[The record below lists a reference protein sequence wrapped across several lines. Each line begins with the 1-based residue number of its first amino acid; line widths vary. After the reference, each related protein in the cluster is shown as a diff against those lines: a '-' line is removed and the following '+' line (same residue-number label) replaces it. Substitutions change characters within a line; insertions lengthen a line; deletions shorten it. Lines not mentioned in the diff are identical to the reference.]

1 MWALTRNRLL
11 SHLSASRHL
20 PSSPISPGSWNS
32 GKSDKYRDEMW
43 LVSDWWKSLQMNDFE
58 NNSFQVHSCASYG
71 CNKLQQIWT
80 PNLQTPVLDL
90 HLTKQVV
97 YIIAWTWQKVSTV
110 DGLGWPWMAL
120 AMLHQCMCWPVA
132 THQWLLAKRRSDW
145 ERITTSQQSSHEGNR
160 VATVQ
165 WFTLA
170 IRMPGSNC
178 GDRIGLEHIL
188 GIFLHFKQLDTAANN
203 DVASWQYGNCTLLLS
218 TVHTYE

>member
-1 MWALTRNRLL
+1 
-11 SHLSASRHL
+11 
-20 PSSPISPGSWNS
+20 
-32 GKSDKYRDEMW
+32 
-43 LVSDWWKSLQMNDFE
+43 
-58 NNSFQVHSCASYG
+58 
-71 CNKLQQIWT
+71 
-80 PNLQTPVLDL
+80 
-90 HLTKQVV
+90 
-97 YIIAWTWQKVSTV
+97 
-110 DGLGWPWMAL
+110 MAL

-170 IRMPGSNC
+170 IRMPSSNC
-178 GDRIGLEHIL
+178 PDRMGLEHIL

-218 TVHTYE
+218 TVHTYEYIRVYAHTYWQIQYTQTAWNIYRLCLFGKINPQIRRSLLALLVEEIPPPRPLSWSPEGSWKTYVTWAGCIDTSVIWQWSPDTFGSKSMHGKIESKWSISVLSKSINVQYKCIN